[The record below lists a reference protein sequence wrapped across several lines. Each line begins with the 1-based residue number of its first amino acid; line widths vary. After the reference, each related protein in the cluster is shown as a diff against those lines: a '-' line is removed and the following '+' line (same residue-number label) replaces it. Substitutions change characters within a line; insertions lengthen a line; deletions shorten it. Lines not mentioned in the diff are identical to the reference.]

1 MVAADMTPNDNELYL
16 CVLIHKNVYY
26 EIIVIERNI
35 KKKKSFGEGMNQQN
49 ERIIE

>member
-1 MVAADMTPNDNELYL
+1 MTPNDNELYL

-26 EIIVIERNI
+26 EIIVIERN
-35 KKKKSFGEGMNQQN
+35 KKNSFGEGMNQQN